1 MKVQRSAQLQGT
13 KAKSATKVQGS
24 VAAPGRCRF
33 SVSVAP
39 PKVKGQAQRHGPAAS
54 GSWHCSFSATGKPS
68 EYKRGG
74 GASVWSLSWLLQK
87 RKDVGETARLAS
99 TRVITGDTSAD
110 SEYLNYSIAFV
121 HSFH

>member
-1 MKVQRSAQLQGT
+1 MALQLQG
-13 KAKSATKVQGS
+13 
-24 VAAPGRCRF
+24 
-33 SVSVAP
+33 
-39 PKVKGQAQRHGPAAS
+39 HGTAAS
-54 GSWHCSFSATGKPS
+54 APQASPANIKG
-68 EYKRGG
+68 GG